1 MKKTIALI
9 AALFAL
15 VSCYKPYVSKVDL
28 AVNDTRYNIT
38 WAQVKE
44 APLDFF
50 FPVYSTGS
58 WTVRIVAGGDWLT
71 LDRTSGQNNQYIQCQ
86 AQTNTLDI
94 VRAVRVEV
102 SNGSKTIPVYFVVSS
117 STLNAADIQDAEL
130 DKYLI

>member
-15 VSCYKPYVSKVDL
+15 VSCYKPFVSKVDL
-28 AVNDTRYNIT
+28 GVNDTRYNIT
-38 WAQVKE
+38 WAQVKDS
-44 APLDFF
+44 PLDFY

-71 LDRTSGQNNQYIQCQ
+71 LDRTSGERNQYIKCQ